1 LKHDTFWIEEL
12 KEKRLAYGLSQNKL
26 AVASGIT
33 RPYLSD
39 IENGKAIPTEQVKES
54 LLQSLERFNPDNPL
68 EMLFDYVRIRF
79 PTDDVDCI
87 IGEVLHL
94 NIDYMIH
101 EDFGYYSYP
110 EHYRFGD
117 IMVMA
122 SYDLT
127 KGVLLELKGKGCRQ
141 FENFL
146 LAQHRSWYDFFIDC
160 LEVKGVFKRLDL
172 AINDKV
178 GILDIPELARK
189 CKQEECISVFRTFK
203 NYRSGELVHRD
214 EKPEMGNTLYIG
226 SLKSEVYFC
235 IYEKD
240 YEQFV
245 KNDIPLDEAE
255 IKNRFEIRLKN
266 DRATHAIN
274 DLLTYKNAEKTAFE
288 IINRYIRFA
297 DKDITKRRS
306 KWKTNERWEWFI
318 GKNRGA
324 LRLTTEPEPYSYE
337 RTLNWLRHQVAPTLK
352 VASILDVLNDT
363 EIIPALIRE
372 AHLTEKHEKLIEQQH
387 LDVEDVI
394 V

>member
-1 LKHDTFWIEEL
+1 MKHDTFWIEEL